1 MFTDLEQ
8 IQPPPQRQ
16 CDLLILGAG
25 PAGIT
30 LALEAARAQ
39 PGLDIVVA
47 EGGGRHGAS
56 EAGVELYQGRSTGS
70 NHYSLTGTRLRY
82 FGGTSGHWGG
92 WCRPFDGIDFD
103 DRPGLSAGWP
113 IRRSELNPHYAAA
126 HRWLEIDSDHYDP
139 AGLETGISNR
149 LLDFGDSDWFR
160 NRMFRFSPP
169 TRFGERYAGDIAAA
183 ESIECL
189 LHANAVGYRLSPS
202 GVGRVELASLNGN
215 RLQVEAGR
223 VVLAMGGIE
232 STRHL
237 LLMREIGG
245 GPEGLGSRELGRG
258 FADHFGLRPGVLH
271 LPPEMPYHRA
281 GSESGPV
288 MPVIAPRQSALRDEG
303 LGNACMILEV
313 APEARGLP
321 RAYTRHSM
329 LGFGGSGSW
338 NYEVQMILEP
348 RRNPA
353 SRIDLADTRD
363 AFGLP
368 RTRINWEVDPRDF
381 VSGQTIYQRFIR
393 EIGSMGLG
401 RGSERKLDAEARS
414 RQVGG
419 VSHHLGSAPM
429 ADDVTR
435 GPLDRDLK
443 VFGADNLYVVS
454 SAVFPATGYSNP
466 TLTIVALAHRLA
478 RHLTSGGTGG

>member
-1 MFTDLEQ
+1 M
-8 IQPPPQRQ
+8 
-16 CDLLILGAG
+16 
-25 PAGIT
+25 
-30 LALEAARAQ
+30 
-39 PGLDIVVA
+39 
-47 EGGGRHGAS
+47 
-56 EAGVELYQGRSTGS
+56 
-70 NHYSLTGTRLRY
+70 
-82 FGGTSGHWGG
+82 
-92 WCRPFDGIDFD
+92 
-103 DRPGLSAGWP
+103 
-113 IRRSELNPHYAAA
+113 RRSELDPHYAAA
-126 HRWLEIDSDHYDP
+126 HRWLEIDSDSYDP
-139 AGLETGISNR
+139 ADLEPGISDR
-149 LLDFGDSDWFR
+149 LLEFSDSDWFR

-169 TRFGERYAGDIAAA
+169 TRFGERYGGDVAAA

-189 LHANAVGYRLSPS
+189 LHANAVGYRLSPT
-202 GVGRVELASLNGN
+202 GVGSVELASLNGN
-215 RLQVEAGR
+215 RLQVQADK

-245 GPEGLGSRELGRG
+245 GPEGLESPELGRG

-281 GSESGPV
+281 DSESGPV
-288 MPVIAPRQSALRDEG
+288 MPVIAPRPSVLLDEG

-313 APEARGLP
+313 APDASGLP

-338 NYEVQMILEP
+338 SYEVQMILEP

-353 SRIDLADTRD
+353 SRIDLAGTRD

-381 VSGQTIYQRFIR
+381 HSGQTVYRHFIR
-393 EIGSMGLG
+393 EIGRMGLG
-401 RGSERKLDAEARS
+401 RGSERRLDAEARS
-414 RQVGG
+414 RQVCG

-429 ADDVTR
+429 ADDIAQ
-435 GPLDRDLK
+435 GPLDRNLS
-443 VFGADNLYVVS
+443 VFGAENLYLVS
-454 SAVFPATGYSNP
+454 SAAFPATGYSNP

-478 RHLTSGGTGG
+478 NHLTSGEADW